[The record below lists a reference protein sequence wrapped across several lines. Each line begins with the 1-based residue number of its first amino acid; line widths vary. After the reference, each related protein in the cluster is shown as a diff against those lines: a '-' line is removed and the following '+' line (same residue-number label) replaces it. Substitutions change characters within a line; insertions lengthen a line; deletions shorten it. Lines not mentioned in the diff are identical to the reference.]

1 MKWIEIIK
9 LRGTGIEEGLLEELL
24 RSLRSDRGIGLVKTE
39 TYRHPVLEN
48 DLSVHLRWESEQ
60 LAENGSALGLRLVQG
75 FKEFGLVDH
84 SIWVEVEK

>member
-24 RSLRSDRGIGLVKTE
+24 RSLRSDQSRELVKIE
-39 TYRHPVLEN
+39 TYRHAGLED
-48 DLSVHLRWESEQ
+48 DLSVHLRWKSERPAQ
-60 LAENGSALGLRLVQG
+60 NGSALGLRLAQG

-84 SIWVEVEK
+84 SIWVEEEK